1 MFGDPRQ
8 HEHMMSGVKRAAASR
23 KTPEHLRPHLQKRLE
38 GGTMAFAGRKVIG
51 STGRTAIE
59 PRDGTPSYEATAEAA
74 RPRKDVFAS
83 TGKSPIKTIAQTP
96 RYNSAPLKTVVGSTA
111 RPPVKTTVGNTA
123 SPPRKTIV
131 GSTAAGPL
139 KTTPGN
145 LGKGGIGPLGMA
157 AADRGPINAANPS
170 TLSRSLGNGDGN
182 PGRSV
187 SSVPAPAQG
196 PPNPSMDWA
205 QPWNT
210 TGIQDGGMGPA
221 AKSMSIAPTP
231 KGSTGGGVRGFNR
244 GIGREIPGARGTPR
258 RAGPRRPSQ
267 FFGE

>member
-1 MFGDPRQ
+1 M
-8 HEHMMSGVKRAAASR
+8 AWN
-23 KTPEHLRPHLQKRLE
+23 TRPGNKL
-38 GGTMAFAGRKVIG
+38 IG

-59 PRDGTPSYEATAEAA
+59 PRDGTPSYEATQEAA
-74 RPRKDVFAS
+74 PRKTVVGS
-83 TGKSPIKTIAQTP
+83 TGRGPIKTIAQTP

-123 SPPRKTIV
+123 GPPRKTIV
-131 GSTAAGPL
+131 GSTAAAPL

-145 LGKGGIGPLGMA
+145 LGKGGIGPLGMD

-182 PGRSV
+182 LGRSV
-187 SSVPAPAQG
+187 GSVPAPAQG

-210 TGIQDGGMGPA
+210 TGVQDGGMGPA
-221 AKSMSIAPTP
+221 AKSMAPP
-231 KGSTGGGVRGFNR
+231 APPRGIGGR
-244 GIGREIPGARGTPR
+244 GIGRGASPREIPAGRGSAR
-258 RAGPRRPSQ
+258 RANPRRPSQ